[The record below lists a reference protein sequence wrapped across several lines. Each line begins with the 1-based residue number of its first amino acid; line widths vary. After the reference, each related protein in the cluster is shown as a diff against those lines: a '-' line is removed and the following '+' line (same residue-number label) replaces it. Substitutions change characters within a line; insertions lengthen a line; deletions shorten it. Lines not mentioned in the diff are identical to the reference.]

1 MNSNNQVKQLRLQ
14 RARSRE
20 QLAEMAGLSVRTIQR
35 IENGERP
42 GLETLSALAAVFEV
56 TVAEIGGEARR
67 EDAPG
72 REASLDLRIEEAKA
86 RVHQESRFFRSLS
99 VALVVC
105 VLLAVLNRFTNPQ
118 YYWSGWVA
126 LIWGALLVVRGLR
139 LFVFGEWIK
148 TGAGRA
154 CSGCCANRPQTGGA
168 TAAGMV
174 RWSPS
179 RARRRSPYH
188 HPCLA
193 GRWRRATS
201 PVVVRQSGGKVIEL
215 LHQQD
220 RHVSAARQL
229 ADHLAN
235 LFDDRGLD
243 PSVGSSGISSCGRL
257 ASARPIASCC
267 CWPPDKSPPRRC
279 FMVLSTGKSW

>member
-1 MNSNNQVKQLRLQ
+1 M
-14 RARSRE
+14 
-20 QLAEMAGLSVRTIQR
+20 
-35 IENGERP
+35 
-42 GLETLSALAAVFEV
+42 
-56 TVAEIGGEARR
+56 
-67 EDAPG
+67 
-72 REASLDLRIEEAKA
+72 
-86 RVHQESRFFRSLS
+86 
-99 VALVVC
+99 
-105 VLLAVLNRFTNPQ
+105 
-118 YYWSGWVA
+118 
-126 LIWGALLVVRGLR
+126 
-139 LFVFGEWIK
+139 FGEWIK
-148 TGAGRA
+148 NWRRRA
-154 CSGCCANRPQTGGA
+154 CSGCCANEPQTGGA

-174 RWSPS
+174 RWSPW

-201 PVVVRQSGGKVIEL
+201 RVVVRQSGGKVIEL

-243 PSVGSSGISSCGRL
+243 PLGGFIRISSCGRL

-279 FMVLSTGKSW
+279 FMVLSTGKAGDLLRHLLRFAGGKARQPHQQVFFHRQARKYLAPGA

>member
-14 RARSRE
+14 RAWSQE

-56 TVAEIGGEARR
+56 TVAEIGGESRR

-72 REASLDLRIEEAKA
+72 PEASLDLRIEEAKA

-105 VLLAVLNRFTNPQ
+105 VLLAVLNHFTNPQ
-118 YYWSGWVA
+118 YAWSGWVA

-148 TGAGRA
+148 NWR
-154 CSGCCANRPQTGGA
+154 Q
-168 TAAGMV
+168 
-174 RWSPS
+174 
-179 RARRRSPYH
+179 ARLQR
-188 HPCLA
+188 
-193 GRWRRATS
+193 
-201 PVVVRQSGGKVIEL
+201 L
-215 LHQQD
+215 L
-220 RHVSAARQL
+220 R
-229 ADHLAN
+229 
-235 LFDDRGLD
+235 
-243 PSVGSSGISSCGRL
+243 
-257 ASARPIASCC
+257 
-267 CWPPDKSPPRRC
+267 K
-279 FMVLSTGKSW
+279 